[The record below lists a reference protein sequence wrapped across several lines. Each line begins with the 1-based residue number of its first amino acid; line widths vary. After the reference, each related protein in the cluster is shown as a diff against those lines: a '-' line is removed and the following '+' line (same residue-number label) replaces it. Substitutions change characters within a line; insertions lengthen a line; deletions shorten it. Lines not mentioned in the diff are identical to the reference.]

1 MKKSCSILLALVMGV
16 LLSGCGPLPRLARPT
31 QVPTPAFGTYTPPVQ
46 SIQVEVRESD
56 PPQVSALLRV
66 MFSATCDKEG
76 QTPVKYADRIF
87 HITVV
92 AVTPI
97 DHGCAPAIEPA
108 QVRVPLET
116 RGLAPGYYTVEAGVL
131 SALFTLK

>member
-1 MKKSCSILLALVMGV
+1 MLTLLAAA
-16 LLSGCGPLPRLARPT
+16 LLAGCGPLPGPT
-31 QVPTPAFGTYTPPVQ
+31 QAPTPAFATYTPPVQ

-76 QTPVKYADRIF
+76 QTPVKYVDRTF

-108 QVRVPLET
+108 QVRVPLDT
-116 RGLAPGYYTVEAGVL
+116 RGLPPGDYTVQAGGA
-131 SALFTLK
+131 SAVFTLK